1 MFNAIVSSSAFP
13 AAALAMELNCPAP
26 STVAVEA
33 TPGSAAPTLDV
44 AFPEDDIDITVFA
57 AASLTDAFEEI
68 TDAIEAAHPNIAIVL
83 ETAGSQTLVT
93 QLSEGAQADVL
104 ATADVRTMRQAQD
117 QQLVSGEPSL
127 FATNR
132 LVVVIPED
140 NPAGIVEIRDLTGN
154 DLRLVI
160 AGVEVP
166 AGRYAHQA
174 FCDWAGN
181 DSDALAAIGENVVSE
196 EVDVRGV
203 MAKVQFGEAD
213 AGVVYASDAAAS
225 ELAGVPLNVIEF
237 PEDIWTLAS
246 YPIAPVTGGDHDA
259 AQAFISFVLS
269 EDGQNILERYGFR
282 QPS

>member
-1 MFNAIVSSSAFP
+1 
-13 AAALAMELNCPAP
+13 
-26 STVAVEA
+26 
-33 TPGSAAPTLDV
+33 
-44 AFPEDDIDITVFA
+44 
-57 AASLTDAFEEI
+57 
-68 TDAIEAAHPNIAIVL
+68 
-83 ETAGSQTLVT
+83 
-93 QLSEGAQADVL
+93 
-104 ATADVRTMRQAQD
+104 
-117 QQLVSGEPSL
+117 
-127 FATNR
+127 
-132 LVVVIPED
+132 
-140 NPAGIVEIRDLTGN
+140 VEIRDLTGN